1 MRKIGQL
8 RDERQARIFSDALYA
23 RGLENDV
30 ESEDDGAFSI
40 WVHDDDQLSQG
51 RALLER
57 FVLAPEAPE
66 WQAAPQ
72 EAKRLRKE
80 EDRAETKRKSNVITR
95 ERIDYERNYAGFAW
109 VPLLLTILSIAAT
122 FWAGDI
128 GFGLG
133 ASSHRED
140 EAQYAERQARAA
152 HLFIENPETY
162 FIRKQAAKIRKMMA
176 ENGVQLPDGA
186 MEARPPL
193 AEVRKGEVWRLF
205 TPIFLHFGL
214 MHLLFNIIWLRDLGG
229 FLQHRFGALYLLTF
243 ILAVAG
249 VSNLVQ
255 LASSGPQFG
264 GLSGV
269 NYGLLGFLWM
279 RGKFERGGFWQL
291 NPQIVQFM
299 IVWFVLCFFMP
310 GVANGAHA
318 GGLLFGMASGFLTA
332 QIANARRR
340 QL

>member
-8 RDERQARIFSDALYA
+8 RDERQARTFSDALYA

-30 ESEDDGAFSI
+30 EAEDDGAFSV
-40 WVHDDDQLSQG
+40 WVHDDDQLAQG

-57 FVLAPEAPE
+57 FVLSPESSE
-66 WQAAPQ
+66 WQGAPQ

-80 EDRAETKRKSNVITR
+80 EDRAAAKRKSNVITR
-95 ERIDYERNYAGFAW
+95 ERMEYERNYAGFAW
-109 VPLLLTILSIAAT
+109 VPMLLMILSIAAT
-122 FWAGDI
+122 IWAGDL
-128 GFGLG
+128 GLGLG
-133 ASSHRED
+133 ASSQGES
-140 EAQYAERQARAA
+140 EEQFMARQARAA
-152 HLFIENPETY
+152 HLFIETPENY
-162 FIRKQAAKIRKMMA
+162 FIRKQAAKIRKVMA
-176 ENGVQLPDGA
+176 ENGMALPEEV
-186 MEARPPL
+186 MEAKPL

-205 TPIFLHFGL
+205 TPMFLHFGIL
-214 MHLLFNIIWLRDLGG
+214 HLLFNIICLRDLGG
-229 FLQHRFGALYLLTF
+229 FLQHRFGAIYLLVF

-249 VSNLVQ
+249 VSNLIQ
-255 LASSGPQFG
+255 LAAAGPRFG

-279 RGKFERGGFWQL
+279 RGKFDRGGFWQL

-299 IVWFVLCFFMP
+299 IAWFVLCFFLP

-318 GGLLFGMASGFLTA
+318 GGLLFGMAAGFLTA